1 MKRRAPIALCLLW
14 AAFAAG
20 CGKPEPDAT
29 SGAPATLVSVT
40 IAQATRT
47 DLPVV
52 ESAVGS
58 ESALHALDYDPTRV
72 RGGGV
77 HVRLPFP
84 LEVARDI
91 RIGQSVTLT
100 SFAEPGRSY
109 TGAVREIRPSLNA
122 TTLTRDVIVVVPA
135 ARGFRPEGSIKGEIV
150 MGTRRGAITVP
161 EQALVQRPAGDVVY
175 VLEGDVARERP
186 VVTGVVRGGRVEIR
200 KGLAD
205 AETVA
210 VDGAALLS
218 EGAKVRVSEAR
229 GQAARDDL
237 VRAGGEAP
245 PAR

>member
-1 MKRRAPIALCLLW
+1 MMRRVAIALSLLC
-14 AAFAAG
+14 AAFAGG
-20 CGKPEPDAT
+20 CGKPEPDAA
-29 SGAPATLVSVT
+29 SQARVNVVSVT
-40 IAQATRT
+40 VAQATRA

-52 ESAVGS
+52 ESAVGA

-100 SFAEPGRSY
+100 SFAEPGRAY
-109 TGAVREIRPSLNA
+109 TGTVREIRPSLNA

-135 ARGFRPEGSIKGEIV
+135 ARGFRPEGSIRGEIV

-175 VLEGDVARERP
+175 VMEGEVARERP
-186 VVTGVVRGGRVEIR
+186 VETGVVRGGRVEIR
-200 KGLAD
+200 KGLTG

-218 EGAKVRVSEAR
+218 EGAKVRIAQPSREAR
-229 GQAARDDL
+229 TP
-237 VRAGGEAP
+237 AGGEATP
-245 PAR
+245 QAQ

>member
-1 MKRRAPIALCLLW
+1 MTRRVAALCLLW
-14 AAFAAG
+14 AAFAGG
-20 CGKPEPDAT
+20 CGKPESDT
-29 SGAPATLVSVT
+29 APAAPAALVSVT
-40 IAQATRT
+40 VAKATRS

-84 LEVARDI
+84 LEVARNI

-100 SFAEPGRSY
+100 SFAEPDRPY
-109 TGAVREIRPSLNA
+109 TGQVREIRPSLNA
-122 TTLTRDVIVVVPA
+122 TTLTSDVIVTVPA
-135 ARGFRPEGSIKGEIV
+135 TRGFRPEGSIKGEV
-150 MGTRRGAITVP
+150 LLSMRRGAITVP

-175 VLEGDVARERP
+175 VMEGDVARERR
-186 VVTGVVRGGRVEIR
+186 VVPGIVREGRIEIRGGLT
-200 KGLAD
+200 G

-218 EGAKVRVSEAR
+218 EGAKVRIAESR
-229 GQAARDDL
+229 S
-237 VRAGGEAP
+237 
-245 PAR
+245 